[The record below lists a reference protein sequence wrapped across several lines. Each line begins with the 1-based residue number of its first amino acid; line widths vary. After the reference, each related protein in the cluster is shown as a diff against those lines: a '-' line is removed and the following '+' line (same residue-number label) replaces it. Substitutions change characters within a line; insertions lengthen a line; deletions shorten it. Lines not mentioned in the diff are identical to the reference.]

1 MALWA
6 LAGSQ
11 QASLQ
16 LCSEAWM
23 PGLINTVQLSPKV
36 PGVGGGGQSW
46 GGGQEASRSNSLIA
60 RSLLFLLCR

>member
-1 MALWA
+1 MALSA

-11 QASLQ
+11 QASPQ

-36 PGVGGGGQSW
+36 PGAGGVEL
-46 GGGQEASRSNSLIA
+46 GGQEASRSNSLIE
-60 RSLLFLLCR
+60 RSLLFLLCC